1 MNEREVA
8 VIGLGRSGVAAT
20 RLLLTVGTR
29 VYASDAGRSSSLETA
44 AAELRSLG
52 ADVDVGG
59 HDLERIAR
67 AVLCVVSPGIAPDAP
82 PIATARRAGVPL
94 RAEAELGLQALA
106 GIPYVAVTGT
116 NGKSTTTSL
125 IGHLLGH
132 AGHRALAVGN
142 LGTPLS
148 AVALE
153 PVKPEWLAIE
163 LSSFQLHDMKE
174 LRPAVGVLTNLAPD
188 HLDRYASLADYYT
201 DKRRLFLN
209 ADSESVWVSN
219 ADDIAV
225 TAMLEGV
232 QGQQLCFS
240 VRRRADGW
248 YDRERDE
255 LYLGEA
261 RLLPRRDLALV
272 GDHNVANALAAALA
286 VRATGADLTELADGL
301 RSFTALPHRLEP
313 VRELDGVLWYN
324 DSKSTTVAST
334 AVAIASMQRP
344 FVLLLG
350 GCHKGE
356 PYSSLAPLLRERCRA
371 VIAYGALGQLSPKCA
386 EPAKPIILKDLANA
400 GVKLIEGSADFEQV
414 LVSARQLAAAGDAV
428 LLSPACSSYDM
439 FNNYEE
445 RGERFRSLVSAW

>member
-1 MNEREVA
+1 VKEREVA
-8 VIGLGRSGVAAT
+8 VVGLGRSGVAAT
-20 RLLLTVGTR
+20 RLLLKAGTA
-29 VYASDAGRSSSLETA
+29 VYASDAGSSAALHS
-44 AAELRSLG
+44 AAEELRALG
-52 ADVDVGG
+52 AEVEVGG

-67 AVLCVVSPGIAPDAP
+67 AALCVVSPGIAPDAA
-82 PIATARRAGVPL
+82 PIAAARRAGVPI
-94 RAEAELGLQALA
+94 RAETELGLQALP
-106 GIPYVAVTGT
+106 GIPYIAVTGT

-132 AGHRALAVGN
+132 AGHRAVAVGN

-188 HLDRYASLADYYT
+188 HLDRYASLADYYA
-201 DKRRLFLN
+201 DKRRVFLN
-209 ADSESVWVSN
+209 ATGESVWVGN
-219 ADDIAV
+219 EDDGAV
-225 TAMLEGV
+225 RTMLEGV
-232 QGQQLCFS
+232 QGQQLRFS

-248 YDRERDE
+248 YDRERDA
-255 LYLGEA
+255 LCLGDA
-261 RLLPRRDLALV
+261 VLLPRRELGLV

-286 VRATGADLTELADGL
+286 VRAVGADLTELADGL
-301 RSFTALPHRLEP
+301 RSFAALPHRLEP
-313 VRELDGVLWYN
+313 VREVEGVLWYN

-334 AVAIASMQRP
+334 AVAIAAMQRP

-356 PYSSLAPLLRERCRA
+356 PYTSLAPLLRERCRA
-371 VIAYGALGQLSPKCA
+371 VIAYGAVGRLPAKCA
-386 EPAKPIILKDLANA
+386 EAAKPIILKDLANA
-400 GVKLIEGSADFEQV
+400 GVRLLEGSADFEQV
-414 LVSARQLAAAGDAV
+414 LSTARQLAGPGEAV

-439 FNNYEE
+439 FTNYEE
-445 RGERFRSLVSAW
+445 RGERFRRLVCAW

>member
-1 MNEREVA
+1 VNEREVA

-20 RLLLTVGTR
+20 RLLLKAGNR
-29 VYASDAGRSSSLETA
+29 VYASDAGRSASLQN
-44 AAELRSLG
+44 AAEELRGLG
-52 ADVDVGG
+52 ADVEVGG

-67 AVLCVVSPGIAPDAP
+67 AAVCVVSPGIAPDAP
-82 PIATARRAGVPL
+82 PIAAARRAGVPL
-94 RAEAELGLQALA
+94 RAEAELGLQALP
-106 GIPYVAVTGT
+106 GIPYIAVTGT

-163 LSSFQLHDMKE
+163 LSSFQLHDMRE

-188 HLDRYASLADYYT
+188 HLDRYASLADYYA
-201 DKRRLFLN
+201 DKQRLFLN
-209 ADSESVWVSN
+209 ATGESVWVGN
-219 ADDIAV
+219 DDDRAV
-225 TAMLEGV
+225 VAMLEGTP
-232 QGQQLCFS
+232 GQQLRFS

-248 YDRERDE
+248 YDRARDA
-255 LYLGEA
+255 LCLGEEI
-261 RLLPRRDLALV
+261 LLPRRELGLV

-286 VRATGADLTELADGL
+286 VRATGADLTELAAGL
-301 RSFTALPHRLEP
+301 RSFAALPHRLEP

-334 AVAIASMQRP
+334 AVAIAAMQRR

-356 PYSSLAPLLRERCRA
+356 PYTSLGPLLRERCRA
-371 VIAYGALGQLSPKCA
+371 VIAYGALDRLPAKCA
-386 EPAKPIILKDLANA
+386 EAAKPIILKDLADA
-400 GVKLIEGSADFEQV
+400 GVQLLEGSADFALV
-414 LVSARQLAAAGDAV
+414 LQSARQLANPGEAV

-439 FNNYEE
+439 FSNYEE
-445 RGERFRSLVSAW
+445 RGERFRSLVCAW